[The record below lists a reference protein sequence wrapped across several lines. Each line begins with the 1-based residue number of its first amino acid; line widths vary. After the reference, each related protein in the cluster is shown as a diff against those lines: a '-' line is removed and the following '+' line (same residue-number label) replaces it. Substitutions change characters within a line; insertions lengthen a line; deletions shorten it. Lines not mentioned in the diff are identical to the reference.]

1 MTDQQQ
7 NLECVTEH
15 IDLLAGMQQ
24 TAADKILGANR
35 TTGDVSD
42 SVTRT
47 HGYVCWATS
56 LAVSNADTARKAA
69 GAALFRVSNELSE
82 KLTTAASNYNNAD
95 YMAGR
100 SLGQACQ
107 M

>member
-7 NLECVTEH
+7 NLQVVTDH
-15 IDLLAGMQQ
+15 INLLAGHQQ

-35 TTGDVSD
+35 TAGNVSD
-42 SVTRT
+42 SVAST
-47 HGYVCWATS
+47 HGHACWATT
-56 LAVSNADTARKAA
+56 LAVSNADTARTTA
-69 GAALFRVSNELSE
+69 GAALFKVSNELSE
-82 KLTTAASNYNNAD
+82 KLRTAASNYNNTD

-100 SLGQACQ
+100 DLGQACQ

>member
-1 MTDQQQ
+1 MTDQEQ
-7 NLECVTEH
+7 NLEVVTKH
-15 IDLLAGMQQ
+15 LNLLATTQQ

-35 TTGDVSD
+35 TTGDVAE
-42 SVTRT
+42 SVSST
-47 HGYVCWATS
+47 HGYVCWATN
-56 LAVSNADTARKAA
+56 LAVSDADTARKAA

-82 KLTTAASNYNNAD
+82 KLTTAGSNYDNAD

-100 SLGQACQ
+100 SLGQECR